1 MKIAITGASGN
12 VGTALL
18 RRLRGS
24 GHDLTGI
31 SRRRPAAGAEPY
43 DSAEWKTIDLSATT
57 AQGDLTE
64 TFRGMDA
71 VVHLAWM
78 IQPSHDRA
86 LMRATNQGGTRAVA
100 AAVQAAGV
108 AHLVHMSSVGTYA
121 AAPGQWKDEEWST
134 AGVPTSSYSVDK
146 SAAEA
151 IVTKLDSSVTAT
163 PVRPGLILQPDAA
176 SEIARYFL
184 GPLVPTALLR
194 PAVVRYAPLP
204 RPIAIQFIHTDD
216 VADAVARIL
225 TNRVGGAFNLA
236 AKPMVD
242 RETFRQIFGA
252 VGPALPVRP
261 LRALADLTWRAHL
274 QPTDAG
280 WLDLGLSVPLMR
292 TDRAQSELDWK
303 PAHRTADFLPAFVEA
318 LAIGAGSEGPLLY
331 PRRGHASRPGHPRA

>member
-18 RRLRGS
+18 RRLRDS

-43 DSAEWKTIDLSATT
+43 DSAEWKTIDLSTTT

-151 IVTKLDSSVTAT
+151 IVTKLDSSVTVT
-163 PVRPGLILQPDAA
+163 RVRPGPDPAA
-176 SEIARYFL
+176 RRGQRNRTLF
-184 GPLVPTALLR
+184 PR
-194 PAVVRYAPLP
+194 PARGRPDCCGQRLSVTPRSPDRSPFSSSTPMTSPTPWPESSPTGSAAPL
-204 RPIAIQFIHTDD
+204 T
-216 VADAVARIL
+216 
-225 TNRVGGAFNLA
+225 
-236 AKPMVD
+236 
-242 RETFRQIFGA
+242 
-252 VGPALPVRP
+252 
-261 LRALADLTWRAHL
+261 
-274 QPTDAG
+274 
-280 WLDLGLSVPLMR
+280 
-292 TDRAQSELDWK
+292 
-303 PAHRTADFLPAFVEA
+303 
-318 LAIGAGSEGPLLY
+318 
-331 PRRGHASRPGHPRA
+331 SRPNR